1 MIPIKALGIASINE
15 DKILDVFYFKTEQS
29 HEESNSYKFLNP
41 NEQTNI
47 EEIANLDLSKNKSL
61 IEVHL
66 VSDEAVTD
74 VPTAFLKLF
83 LISNKSYKPN
93 ELVLDNIFNTLE
105 TLAWTSNGPMEV
117 TAAQKKLLETKI
129 SGQPFSI
136 YSVDKF
142 PPLTDYLIPQK
153 VRIADTA
160 RVRLGAYLGEGTTIM
175 HAGFVNFNAGS
186 EGPNMVEGR
195 ISSKVFVAKGSD
207 LGGGSSTMGTL
218 SGGNDQVI
226 SIGENSLVG
235 ANAGVG
241 ISLGNNCTVEA
252 GLYIT
257 SGTKITVMDDKNEEQ
272 RTVKAIEL
280 SGLNNILFFRDSL
293 TGKVMAK
300 PNNKEFSLN
309 EILHNN

>member
-41 NEQTNI
+41 AEQTNI
-47 EEIANLDLSKNKSL
+47 EEIANLDLSKNKLL

-66 VSDEAVTD
+66 VSDEAITD

-105 TLAWTSNGPMEV
+105 TLAWTSYGPMEV
-117 TAAQKKLLETKI
+117 KAAQKKLLETKI

-142 PPLTDYLIPQK
+142 PPLTDYLIPEK

-160 RVRLGAYLGEGTTIM
+160 RIRLGAYLGEGTTIM

-272 RTVKAIEL
+272 
-280 SGLNNILFFRDSL
+280 
-293 TGKVMAK
+293 
-300 PNNKEFSLN
+300 
-309 EILHNN
+309 

>member
-41 NEQTNI
+41 AEQTNI

-66 VSDEAVTD
+66 VSDEAITD

-142 PPLTDYLIPQK
+142 PPLTDYLIPEK

-160 RVRLGAYLGEGTTIM
+160 RIRLGAYLGEGTTIM

-280 SGLNNILFFRDSL
+280 SGLNNILYIRDSL
-293 TGKVMAK
+293 TGKVLAK

>member
-1 MIPIKALGIASINE
+1 MRPIKALGIASINE

-47 EEIANLDLSKNKSL
+47 EEIANLDFSKNKSL

-66 VSDEAVTD
+66 VSDEAITD

-105 TLAWTSNGPMEV
+105 TLAWTSSGPMEV
-117 TAAQKKLLETKI
+117 TAARKKLLETKI

-142 PPLTDYLIPQK
+142 PPLTDYLIPEK

-280 SGLNNILFFRDSL
+280 SGLNNILYIRDSL
-293 TGKVMAK
+293 TGKVLAK

-309 EILHNN
+309 EILHKN

>member
-1 MIPIKALGIASINE
+1 MRPIKALGIASINE

-47 EEIANLDLSKNKSL
+47 EEIANLDFSKNKSL

-66 VSDEAVTD
+66 VSDEAITD

-105 TLAWTSNGPMEV
+105 TLAWTSSGPMEV

-218 SGGNDQVI
+218 SGGNNQVI

-272 RTVKAIEL
+272 RTVNAIEL
-280 SGLNNILFFRDSL
+280 SGLNNILYIRDSL
-293 TGKVMAK
+293 TGKVLAK

>member
-41 NEQTNI
+41 TEQTNI

-66 VSDEAVTD
+66 VSDEAITD

-218 SGGNDQVI
+218 SGGNNQVI

-257 SGTKITVMDDKNEEQ
+257 SGTKITVMDDKNKEQ
-272 RTVKAIEL
+272 RTVNAIEL
-280 SGLNNILFFRDSL
+280 SGLNNILYIRDSL
-293 TGKVMAK
+293 TGKVLAK

-309 EILHNN
+309 EILHKN

>member
-1 MIPIKALGIASINE
+1 MRPIKALGIASINE

-66 VSDEAVTD
+66 VSDEAITD

-142 PPLTDYLIPQK
+142 PPLTDYLIPEK

-160 RVRLGAYLGEGTTIM
+160 RIRLGAYLGEGTTIM

>member
-1 MIPIKALGIASINE
+1 MRPIKALGIASINE
-15 DKILDVFYFKTEQS
+15 NKILDVFYFKTEQS

-47 EEIANLDLSKNKSL
+47 EEIANLDFSKNKSL

-66 VSDEAVTD
+66 VSDEAITD

-105 TLAWTSNGPMEV
+105 TLAWTSSGPMEV
-117 TAAQKKLLETKI
+117 KAARKKLLETKI

-142 PPLTDYLIPQK
+142 PPLTDYLIPEK

-280 SGLNNILFFRDSL
+280 SGLNNILYIRDSL
-293 TGKVMAK
+293 TGKVLAK

-309 EILHNN
+309 EILHKN

>member
-1 MIPIKALGIASINE
+1 MRPIKALGIASINE

-47 EEIANLDLSKNKSL
+47 EEIANLDFSKNKSL

-66 VSDEAVTD
+66 VSDEAITD

-105 TLAWTSNGPMEV
+105 TLAWTSSGPMEV
-117 TAAQKKLLETKI
+117 KAARKKLLETKI

-142 PPLTDYLIPQK
+142 PPLTDYLIPEK

-218 SGGNDQVI
+218 SGGNDQII

-280 SGLNNILFFRDSL
+280 SGLNNILYIRDSL
-293 TGKVMAK
+293 TGKVLAK

-309 EILHNN
+309 EILHKN

>member
-41 NEQTNI
+41 AEQTNI

-66 VSDEAVTD
+66 VSDEAITD

-105 TLAWTSNGPMEV
+105 TLAWTSYGPMEV
-117 TAAQKKLLETKI
+117 KAAQKKLLETKI

-142 PPLTDYLIPQK
+142 PPLTDYLIPEK

-160 RVRLGAYLGEGTTIM
+160 RIRLGAYLGEGTTIM

-280 SGLNNILFFRDSL
+280 SGLNNILYIRDSL
-293 TGKVMAK
+293 TGKVLAK

>member
-41 NEQTNI
+41 AEQTNI
-47 EEIANLDLSKNKSL
+47 EEIANLDLSKNKLL

-66 VSDEAVTD
+66 VSDEAITD

-142 PPLTDYLIPQK
+142 PPLTDYLIPEK

-160 RVRLGAYLGEGTTIM
+160 RIRLGAYLGEGTTIM

-280 SGLNNILFFRDSL
+280 SGLNNILYIRDSL
-293 TGKVMAK
+293 TGKVLAK

-309 EILHNN
+309 EILHKN

>member
-1 MIPIKALGIASINE
+1 MRPIKALGIASINE

-66 VSDEAVTD
+66 VSDEAITD

-105 TLAWTSNGPMEV
+105 TLAWTSYGPMEV
-117 TAAQKKLLETKI
+117 KAAQKKLLETKI

-142 PPLTDYLIPQK
+142 PPLTDYLIPEK

-160 RVRLGAYLGEGTTIM
+160 RIRLGAYLGEGTTIM

-280 SGLNNILFFRDSL
+280 SGLNNILYIRDSL
-293 TGKVMAK
+293 TGKVLAK

>member
-1 MIPIKALGIASINE
+1 MRPIKALGIASINE

-47 EEIANLDLSKNKSL
+47 EEIANLDFSKNKSL

-66 VSDEAVTD
+66 VSDEAITD

-105 TLAWTSNGPMEV
+105 TLAWTSSGPMEV
-117 TAAQKKLLETKI
+117 KAARKKLLETKI

-142 PPLTDYLIPQK
+142 PPLTDYLIPEK

-280 SGLNNILFFRDSL
+280 SGLNNILYIRDSL
-293 TGKVMAK
+293 TGKVLAK

-309 EILHNN
+309 EILHKN

>member
-1 MIPIKALGIASINE
+1 MIPIKALGIASINK

-41 NEQTNI
+41 AEQTNF
-47 EEIANLDLSKNKSL
+47 EEIANLDFSKNKSL

-66 VSDEAVTD
+66 VSDEAITD

-117 TAAQKKLLETKI
+117 KAAQKKLLETKI

-142 PPLTDYLIPQK
+142 PPLTDYLIPEK

-218 SGGNDQVI
+218 SGGNNQVI

-280 SGLNNILFFRDSL
+280 SGLNNILYIRDSL
-293 TGKVMAK
+293 TGKVLAK